1 VIVADEEPKPQ
12 KSFLFWYVS
21 VEELNYFILGLKG
34 DHEPVLW
41 YLHLSAFLRGFRPAV
56 VV

>member
-21 VEELNYFILGLKG
+21 VEELNYFILSLKG